1 MAQTKEYTSKA
12 GNKYTFQKVTPR
24 AWIRKLDEIDQ
35 KGKSRE
41 ALTEAVLENIVV
53 TPKKTIDDFE
63 DYAELEEVTVEAM
76 RFQQGK

>member
-12 GNKYTFQKVTPR
+12 GNKYTFQKVAPR

-53 TPKKTIDDFE
+53 NPKKTIDDFE